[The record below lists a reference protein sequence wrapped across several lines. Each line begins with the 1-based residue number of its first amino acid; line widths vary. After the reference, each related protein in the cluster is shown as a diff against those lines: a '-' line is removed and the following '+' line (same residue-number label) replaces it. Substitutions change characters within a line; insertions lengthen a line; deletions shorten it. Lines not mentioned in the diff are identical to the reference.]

1 MVKPERRTRADIVVA
16 LAIAAVIVV
25 TAAAIWWTSDAR
37 ATVSRPAVDVSK
49 SVPPARDVP
58 ATLTELWRAPSQAT
72 TVPVVASGSVITGTG
87 RTVEGRDPITG
98 DARWSFARD
107 LDLCGV
113 SWVYQYAVAVYP
125 DVRGC
130 GQVSTVDAATG
141 KRGASRSGYADNT
154 VTLTSDGTTVL
165 AAGSTR
171 LELWR
176 SDMVRVIGYG
186 EVDARVKPSQTG
198 VGKGCALLSA
208 AASPSAVSVLRSCGG
223 EADVRLTLLR
233 PGKDDDEPELRD
245 VPEPGVSAT
254 SGARVLAVSG
264 TTTAVYLPKPGP
276 RVSIVDETGTELFS
290 TPLPAPATSADE
302 PGTVSRA
309 GDLITWW
316 TGDSV
321 MAFSADKLT
330 HRYTVPFAAPSFPV
344 GPATKMA
351 DKLLIPVTGG
361 IGVYNMDTGASERL
375 IPVNRPSIDS
385 GVAVVVPAVIGATVL
400 EQRGANLVALGSTN

>member
-1 MVKPERRTRADIVVA
+1 MFAGAGRSAPSTPRRVDAGHR
-16 LAIAAVIVV
+16 AAV
-25 TAAAIWWTSDAR
+25 T
-37 ATVSRPAVDVSK
+37 
-49 SVPPARDVP
+49 
-58 ATLTELWRAPSQAT
+58 
-72 TVPVVASGSVITGTG
+72 
-87 RTVEGRDPITG
+87 PITP
-98 DARWSFARD
+98 S
-107 LDLCGV
+107 
-113 SWVYQYAVAVYP
+113 
-125 DVRGC
+125 
-130 GQVSTVDAATG
+130 
-141 KRGASRSGYADNT
+141 
-154 VTLTSDGTTVL
+154 TLTSDGTTVL

-198 VGKGCALLSA
+198 VGKGCTLLSA

-245 VPEPGVSAT
+245 VPEVGVSAT

-290 TPLPAPATSADE
+290 TPLPAPPTSAAE

-316 TGDSV
+316 TGDSCDGV
-321 MAFSADKLT
+321 LGGQADPPL
-330 HRYTVPFAAPSFPV
+330 HGVLH
-344 GPATKMA
+344 GP
-351 DKLLIPVTGG
+351 DRRRW
-361 IGVYNMDTGASERL
+361 DR
-375 IPVNRPSIDS
+375 R
-385 GVAVVVPAVIGATVL
+385 
-400 EQRGANLVALGSTN
+400 R